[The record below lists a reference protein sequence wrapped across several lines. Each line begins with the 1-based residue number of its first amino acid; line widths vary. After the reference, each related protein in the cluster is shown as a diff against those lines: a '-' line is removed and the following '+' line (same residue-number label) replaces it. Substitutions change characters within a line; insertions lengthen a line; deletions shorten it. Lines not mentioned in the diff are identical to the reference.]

1 MAIQLSSREVVQY
14 IRERCD
20 RADALDAG
28 RNPNERRPLA
38 DVLAE
43 QIPGE
48 LIPGLREMYLTMIAM
63 SAQWRQKGFQAA
75 LADAATNN
83 TLLAGFPA
91 AVWMGWGGLLLALL
105 DFLDTPQVGLGGIAA
120 KDALLDDYLPLTAE
134 QWSALNPP
142 PVEPE
147 PETPIEP
154 ELKPEPEL
162 PIKPE
167 P

>member
-1 MAIQLSSREVVQY
+1 MAAQYSTREVIQFL
-14 IRERCD
+14 RERCD
-20 RADALDAG
+20 RADAFDAG

-63 SAQWRQKGFQAA
+63 SAQWQQKGFQAA
-75 LADAATNN
+75 LADAAETN

-105 DFLDTPQVGLGGIAA
+105 DFLDTPQAAWGGITA
-120 KDALLDDYLPLTAE
+120 KDALLDDYIPMTDAE
-134 QWSALNPP
+134 WAALNAPALAQPIVP

-147 PETPIEP
+147 PAP
-154 ELKPEPEL
+154 
-162 PIKPE
+162 
-167 P
+167 

>member
-1 MAIQLSSREVVQY
+1 MDSNRDIVMRVRE
-14 IRERCD
+14 
-20 RADALDAG
+20 ALDYQAAAQAG

-63 SAQWRQKGFQAA
+63 SAQWQQKGFQAA

-91 AVWMGWGGLLLALL
+91 SV
-105 DFLDTPQVGLGGIAA
+105 
-120 KDALLDDYLPLTAE
+120 DALLDDYIPMTDTE
-134 QWSALNPP
+134 WSALNAVPPEPVIPP
-142 PVEPE
+142 PEPDPE
-147 PETPIEP
+147 PAP
-154 ELKPEPEL
+154 
-162 PIKPE
+162 
-167 P
+167 

>member
-1 MAIQLSSREVVQY
+1 MATQYSSREVTQY
-14 IRERCD
+14 IRERLD
-20 RADALDAG
+20 RADAFDAG

-63 SAQWRQKGFQAA
+63 SAQWQQKGFQAA

-91 AVWMGWGGLLLALL
+91 SVWMGWGGLLLALL
-105 DFLDTPQVGLGGIAA
+105 DFLDTPQVGLGGITA
-120 KDALLDDYLPLTAE
+120 KDALLDDYIPMTDVEWA
-134 QWSALNPP
+134 ALNAAP
-142 PVEPE
+142 PE
-147 PETPIEP
+147 PVIPT
-154 ELKPEPEL
+154 PEPD
-162 PIKPE
+162 PE
-167 P
+167 PAP

>member
-1 MAIQLSSREVVQY
+1 MDSNRDTVQR
-14 IRERCD
+14 IRE
-20 RADALDAG
+20 ALDYQAAAQAG

-63 SAQWRQKGFQAA
+63 SAQWQQPAFQAA

-91 AVWMGWGGLLLALL
+91 AVWLGWGGLLLALL
-105 DFLDTPQVGLGGIAA
+105 EFLDTPQAAWGGITA
-120 KDALLDDYLPLTAE
+120 KDALLDDYIPMTDA
-134 QWSALNPP
+134 QWAALNPVAP
-142 PVEPE
+142 VEPIVAPVEPE
-147 PETPIEP
+147 P
-154 ELKPEPEL
+154 L
-162 PIKPE
+162 P
-167 P
+167 